1 MEMTI
6 ILGVI
11 QVVLYILLGGLAIWF
26 KTNSKL
32 NKVVDS
38 LIDKAEEEFTGF
50 KQGNEK
56 FETVVNWIYELIP
69 AVIKPFFPQVFVER
83 LVQNA
88 FDQITSFAQKQLNK
102 TVDTVIEKIEEKPKG
117 NEADE

>member
-6 ILGVI
+6 ILGIV

-26 KTNSKL
+26 KTNGKL
-32 NKVVDS
+32 NKAVDA

-56 FETVVNWIYELIP
+56 FQAVVGWLYDLIP
-69 AVIKPFFPQVFVER
+69 AALKPFFPQKFIEA

-88 FDQITSFAQKQLNK
+88 FDQITSFAKKQLDK
-102 TVDTVIEKIEEKPKG
+102 AVDNVIEKV
-117 NEADE
+117 DEVKAPTKE